1 LGLTR
6 PFVRERRNRIAVSRT
21 LGQDEHA
28 GKKSREQLTG
38 GGIYLK
44 GRNETYYNDGQG
56 GSSCGE
62 T

>member
-1 LGLTR
+1 
-6 PFVRERRNRIAVSRT
+6 VRAWRNRIAVSRT